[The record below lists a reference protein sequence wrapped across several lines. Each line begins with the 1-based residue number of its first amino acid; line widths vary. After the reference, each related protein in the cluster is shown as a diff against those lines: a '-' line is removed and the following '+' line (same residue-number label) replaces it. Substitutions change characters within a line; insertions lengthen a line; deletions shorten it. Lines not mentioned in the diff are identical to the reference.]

1 MKFIKLIIILTLFCI
16 NISKGQTYKGPL
28 FENCKLSDPSEVD
41 SCNKQEILQYIKRE
55 LYSDILEFK
64 KSTQPQDLTLIFE
77 IENGSVYNI
86 KIQGISATGY
96 YKTLAQPL
104 SFNNKLNGFLSEKE
118 FKISYQMP
126 KDVTEEFYKLK
137 IFLNDGELYK
147 VVEQMPRF
155 PGCEGEDLETE
166 AEKKS
171 CADAKMLDYIYT
183 NLVYPAEA
191 FEKKVNGGLVIQ
203 FVIETDGY
211 ISEINVVRGI
221 GYGCDQAAIDIIE
234 SMNTLGEA
242 WRPGHQRGKPVR
254 VLYTLPI
261 KFDTQKKDTQKKNK
275 NYPSLK
281 N

>member
-1 MKFIKLIIILTLFCI
+1 MKLIHLTIILTLFCV
-16 NISKGQTYKGPL
+16 NISIGQIYKGPL
-28 FENCKLSDPSEVD
+28 FENCKLTDPSEVD
-41 SCNKQEILQYIKRE
+41 SCNKQEILQYIQRE
-55 LYSDILEFK
+55 LNSDILEFK
-64 KSTQPQDLTLIFE
+64 KSTQPKDLTLIFE

-147 VVEQMPRF
+147 VVEEMPRF
-155 PGCEGEDLETE
+155 PGCEDLETE

-171 CADAKMLDYIYT
+171 CADANMLDYIYT

-191 FEKKVNGGLVIQ
+191 IEKKVNGGLVIQ

-211 ISEINVVRGI
+211 ISEINVVRGL
-221 GYGCDQAAIDIIE
+221 GYGCDQAAINIIE

-242 WRPGHQRGKPVR
+242 WRPGYQRGKPVR
-254 VLYTLPI
+254 VIFTLPI
-261 KFDTQKKDTQKKNK
+261 KFDTEKKYNSKED
-275 NYPSLK
+275 
-281 N
+281 